1 MSSSGLRILFSPLVA
16 GVPRQGGLAW
26 VALQYALGF
35 RRLGH
40 EVLLVEPVDAA
51 RLQPGGTPLAS
62 SENAVYFLDVV
73 RRFGLDDE
81 AAMLVS
87 GTRET
92 VGLSYDQVRDWARRA
107 DLLVNVGGG
116 LTDPDLIETIPV
128 RLYLDL
134 DPGFTQLWH
143 AVEGIDMRFEGHT
156 QFATVGLTVGQPDC
170 PVPTCDIDWIPTPQP
185 VVLEE
190 WPFANGVERDA
201 LTTIAN
207 WRGYGSVEAGG
218 IFYGQ
223 KAHSLRRFIDLP
235 RRTGARFELAL
246 AIDPGES
253 RDLAALAGNGWN
265 LIDPADLTG
274 TPDGY
279 RRFIQGSHGEF
290 GIAKSGY
297 VEARCGWFSDRS
309 VCYLASG
316 RPVIA
321 QDTGFGS
328 VLPTGEGL
336 FAFRTAEDVEAA
348 IEALARDYETH
359 RRAARAIAEECF
371 DSDVVLRDLLSR
383 VGLAA

>member
-1 MSSSGLRILFSPLVA
+1 MRKSSLRILLSAMVA
-16 GVPRQGGLAW
+16 GVPRQGGIAW
-26 VALQYALGF
+26 IALQYALGL

-40 EVLLVEPVDAA
+40 EVLLVEPLDEGQV
-51 RLQPGGTPLAS
+51 RPGRAPLWS
-62 SENAVYFLDVV
+62 CENAAYFRDVV
-73 RRFGLDDE
+73 GQFGLEDE
-81 AAMLVS
+81 ATLLLT

-92 VGLSYDQVRDWARRA
+92 AGLTYDQVRDWASRA
-107 DLLVNVGGG
+107 DLLVNIGGG
-116 LTDPDLIETIPV
+116 LTDPCLLEPIPV

-134 DPGFTQLWH
+134 DPGFTQLWQ
-143 AVEGIDMRFEGHT
+143 AVEGIDMRFDGHT
-156 QFATVGLTVGQPDC
+156 HFATVGLTLGQPGSQ
-170 PVPTCDIDWIPTPQP
+170 VPTCDIDWIPTPQP
-185 VVLEE
+185 VVLKE
-190 WPFANGVERDA
+190 WPLANGIERDA

-207 WRGYGSVEAGG
+207 WRGYGSVEVDG
-218 IFYGQ
+218 ILYGQ

-235 RRTGARFELAL
+235 RRTATRFDLAL

-253 RDLAALAGNGWN
+253 QDLAALAENGWH
-265 LIDPADLTG
+265 LIDPAVVTG
-274 TPDGY
+274 TPEEY

-297 VEARCGWFSDRS
+297 VEAGCGWFSDRS

-321 QDTGFGS
+321 QDTGFGN

-336 FAFRTAEDVEAA
+336 FAFRTSEEVEEA
-348 IEALARDYETH
+348 IDELARDYGTQ

-371 DSDVVLRDLLSR
+371 DSDVVLSSLLTR